1 MSDNVQ
7 RTASILVGALVVGL
21 VGWITINQT
30 TTPHPIQ
37 ADADAGALS
46 ATAQGAQ
53 ATQGAQAAPIVSAAP
68 VASASA
74 QGPLIAVDG
83 GADLLLDSLT
93 LDAGA
98 GGLPSSAPRTVH
110 LGVVLVQFT
119 GAEGAS
125 STARSKK
132 EALEYAKKL
141 AEDAKA
147 DFKHAVKEGD
157 SGSAEDIGRIPRGVL
172 DPRTEV
178 TVFSLAAGEMSDVLE
193 TPRGYWI
200 VKRLD

>member
-7 RTASILVGALVVGL
+7 RTASILVGALVLGL

-30 TTPHPIQ
+30 TTPRPIH
-37 ADADAGALS
+37 AEGDVDAGAVS
-46 ATAQGAQ
+46 ATAS
-53 ATQGAQAAPIVSAAP
+53 ATAPVVSAAP
-68 VASASA
+68 LASASA
-74 QGPLIAVDG
+74 PGPVIAVDA

-110 LGVVLVQFT
+110 IGVVLVQFE

-132 EALEYAKKL
+132 EALEQAKKL

-147 DFKHAVKEGD
+147 DFKHAVREGD
-157 SGSAEDIGRIPRGVL
+157 SGSSEDIGRIPRGVL

-178 TVFSLAAGEMSDVLE
+178 SVFSLGSGEMSDVLE

>member
-21 VGWITINQT
+21 VGWIAVNQT
-30 TTPHPIQ
+30 TPHAPH
-37 ADADAGALS
+37 APNAEGDAGAAL
-46 ATAQGAQ
+46 ATTA
-53 ATQGAQAAPIVSAAP
+53 SAAP
-68 VASASA
+68 VASAAPLASASA
-74 QGPLIAVDG
+74 QAAAPAGDG
-83 GADLLLDSLT
+83 GADLTLDSMMF
-93 LDAGA
+93 DSGVM
-98 GGLPSSAPRTVH
+98 PSSAPRTVH

-132 EALEYAKKL
+132 EALEYARKL
-141 AEDAKA
+141 AEDAKT
-147 DFKHAVKEGD
+147 DFKHAVREGD
-157 SGSAEDIGRIPRGVL
+157 SGSSEDIGKIPRGVL

-178 TVFSLAAGEMSDVLE
+178 SVFSLAAGEMSDVLE

-200 VKRLD
+200 VKRID